1 MVKGWWD
8 RNFTLK
14 GFLGLAM
21 LLYSAIP
28 DWIARNDFWRDK
40 VHALGAF
47 LLTPIGRLA
56 LVVSGI
62 AIIWLDHRSASK
74 KHSVR
79 QLGKSFLPLGIKSA
93 RFGVDDNRYKDVT
106 TQVRANIK
114 NNRVNML
121 VSTNTLTGGADP
133 FYGEVKHLIVEYFF
147 GDGPIVHIVRRE
159 QDQLEIPEST
169 YDEQSNAAHESQGRV
184 VHHGK
189 SKSENVSTRDWI
201 GEWSESEKQFR
212 KWEQSGVFAERYD
225 AEWEIRSSD
234 YTATAKAEV
243 QAACE
248 LAGSRLF
255 HSPGIRLSNRVS
267 SQSSHWIRWLY
278 FLEETEGF
286 NRKIEGLNHGGYIEG
301 LAHVSALACT
311 KCAAK
316 AFDT

>member
-1 MVKGWWD
+1 MRSLWEMVKGWWD

-121 VSTNTLTGGADP
+121 VSTNTLMGGADP

-159 QDQLEIPEST
+159 QDQLEIPERPMT
-169 YDEQSNAAHESQGRV
+169 SNLMRLMKVKGGSYITGNRSLKMSVQEIGSANGVRARNNLGNGNNQACLQNAMMRNGKYAV
-184 VHHGK
+184 VIIRPQQRRR
-189 SKSENVSTRDWI
+189 SKL
-201 GEWSESEKQFR
+201 
-212 KWEQSGVFAERYD
+212 
-225 AEWEIRSSD
+225 
-234 YTATAKAEV
+234 
-243 QAACE
+243 
-248 LAGSRLF
+248 LA
-255 HSPGIRLSNRVS
+255 N
-267 SQSSHWIRWLY
+267 
-278 FLEETEGF
+278 
-286 NRKIEGLNHGGYIEG
+286 
-301 LAHVSALACT
+301 
-311 KCAAK
+311 
-316 AFDT
+316 